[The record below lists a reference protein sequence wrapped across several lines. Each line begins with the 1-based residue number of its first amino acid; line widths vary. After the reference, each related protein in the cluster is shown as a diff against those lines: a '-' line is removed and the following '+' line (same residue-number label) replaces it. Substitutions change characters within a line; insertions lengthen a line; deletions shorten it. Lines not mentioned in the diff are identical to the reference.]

1 MQLIFELFFE
11 PKLGKNLNCIDRAII
26 LFVFHLVLFSQKEN
40 IFQSIKKI
48 LVFFIII
55 IISSLLHDC
64 NCVNVSMTLSVNIIN
79 KKFDLKIAK

>member
-48 LVFFIII
+48 LVFFYNNYYLEFI
-55 IISSLLHDC
+55 
-64 NCVNVSMTLSVNIIN
+64 T
-79 KKFDLKIAK
+79 